1 MIRKLKLDNG
11 ITLIYKNNKG
21 TPRTNITFFNQ
32 MGIYC
37 DNIPSETLLI
47 SRLLLQGTKRYSAKE
62 LAEIFDRNAIDVS
75 CDVKQDFFRARATFL
90 NEDFETAV
98 DLLSDILLNST
109 FENIEKEKNKIKGE
123 IICDLDSP
131 RVKALDNLSDNLY
144 LNHPYGNVHTRN
156 LNNIDKVS
164 VDNIRNLYYSNLS
177 SDKII
182 IVVCGD
188 IDEEKAVNLLNKYF
202 SSIGKKEIITN
213 YKDFMPIDE
222 NKILKISK
230 NDAAQAQV
238 LQAWRL
244 PSIKDVNLPSLLVL
258 NSVLGSCGLS
268 SRLFLELREKKGLAY
283 AVRSSCDSMK
293 YATTFLLYIAT
304 NPVNIQTCI
313 DGFKTEIDKIINIPI
328 SEEELNNAKN
338 NVIGTRAYRHE
349 TNSMQAFYLGY
360 YEFIMDDMNYDSNLN
375 NLILEVTSEDI
386 QNLAKQYFTQ
396 NSIISLVAPED
407 NLAVIKNNF

>member
-1 MIRKLKLDNG
+1 MIKKLKLDNG

-21 TPRTNITFFNQ
+21 TPRTNITFFNHL
-32 MGIYC
+32 GIYC

-47 SRLLLQGTKRYSAKE
+47 SRLLLQGTKRFSAKE
-62 LAEIFDRNAIDVS
+62 LAEVLDRNAIDIS

-90 NEDFETAV
+90 NEDIEQAI
-98 DLLSDILLNST
+98 DLFSDILLNST
-109 FENIEKEKNKIKGE
+109 FENIEKEKNKLKGE

-144 LNHPYGNVHTRN
+144 KNHPYGNVHTRN
-156 LNNIDKVS
+156 LDNIDKVS
-164 VDNIRNLYYSNLS
+164 VNAIKNLYSSNLS

-182 IVVCGD
+182 IVVVGD
-188 IDEEKAVNLLNKYF
+188 TDENKTVNLLNKYF
-202 SSIGKKEIITN
+202 SSIKKQEI
-213 YKDFMPIDE
+213 YE
-222 NKILKISK
+222 NKKSFLPIEENKVLKIAK

-244 PSIKDVNLPSLLVL
+244 PGIKEVNLPALLVL

-283 AVRSSCDSMK
+283 AVRSSCDCMRF
-293 YATTFLLYIAT
+293 ATTFLLYIAT
-304 NPVNIQTCI
+304 NPMNIQTCI
-313 DGFKTEIDKIINIPI
+313 DGFKSEIDKIINIPI
-328 SEEELNNAKN
+328 SQEELNNAKN

-360 YEFIMDDMNYDSNLN
+360 YEFIMDNMTYDEQLN
-375 NLILEVTSEDI
+375 DLILAVTSEDI
-386 QNLAKQYFTQ
+386 QNIAQQYFTQ
-396 NSIISLVAPED
+396 NSIISLVAPEES
-407 NLAVIKNNF
+407 LKVI